1 MQLEN
6 PIQLENNQ
14 RSSSQTSNSATTIR
28 EPGITFLQSTFTWPY
43 LKCSKILII
52 LHFEF
57 ELQRLSSWTIPASAV
72 RMRLSTKQLPTF
84 CTQLVSS
91 VTENNSSWSVFLKTA
106 RSPFQTSLRLPG
118 RLQVCSGFPTQCQLK
133 HAFYFG
139 VLCFRF
145 GTAVDYN
152 SSSGVDFEQRTAAAS
167 RATSAAE
174 NQHATNAA
182 ASNATAQTFR
192 FYLTFYQ
199 QIYFAFSCFIKYS
212 ASNIMTV
219 CFIDWTS
226 MIYIFLFL
234 VLTEI
239 EKTTL
244 QCKYYS

>member
-1 MQLEN
+1 MQIPAGILSASEYTILRDFCCILVFSGNTSSSSLQYTDLKPIQVSNLMQLEN

-14 RSSSQTSNSATTIR
+14 RSSNQTSSSGTTIR

-57 ELQRLSSWTIPASAV
+57 ELQRLSSWTIPASVV
-72 RMRLSTKQLPTF
+72 RMRSSTKQLPTF

-91 VTENNSSWSVFLKTA
+91 ETENNSSWSVFLKTV
-106 RSPFQTSLRLPG
+106 RSPFQTSVRLPG

-167 RATSAAE
+167 RATSATE
-174 NQHATNAA
+174 N
-182 ASNATAQTFR
+182 
-192 FYLTFYQ
+192 
-199 QIYFAFSCFIKYS
+199 
-212 ASNIMTV
+212 
-219 CFIDWTS
+219 
-226 MIYIFLFL
+226 
-234 VLTEI
+234 
-239 EKTTL
+239 
-244 QCKYYS
+244 